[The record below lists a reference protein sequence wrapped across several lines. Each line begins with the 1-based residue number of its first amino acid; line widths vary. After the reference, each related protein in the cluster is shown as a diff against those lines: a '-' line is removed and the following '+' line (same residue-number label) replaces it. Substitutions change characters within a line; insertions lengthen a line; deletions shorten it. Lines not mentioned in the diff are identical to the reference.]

1 MLAFEAATD
10 EKMTVTIVALATF
23 LQFTKEDVDERRME
37 KKRRRKNENAID
49 SHRAITDSPIG
60 RERKC
65 IIFPFQ

>member
-37 KKRRRKNENAID
+37 K
-49 SHRAITDSPIG
+49 
-60 RERKC
+60 REEEKTKMRL
-65 IIFPFQ
+65 IHIEQ